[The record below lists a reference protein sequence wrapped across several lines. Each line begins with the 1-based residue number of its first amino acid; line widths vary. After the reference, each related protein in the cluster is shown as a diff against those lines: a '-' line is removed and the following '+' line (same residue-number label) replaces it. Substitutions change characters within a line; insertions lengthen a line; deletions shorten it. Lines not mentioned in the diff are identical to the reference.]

1 MKMRQLGA
9 GGPTVSAL
17 GLGCMGM
24 SEFYAGRDDVESVAT
39 IHAAL
44 DAGVT
49 MFDTSDIY
57 GPHTNEEL
65 VGGAIAG
72 RRDKVFLATKFG
84 ILRDPKDPTVR
95 GFDGS
100 PAYVRRAI
108 EASLK
113 RLRVDHVDLYYQHR
127 MDPKVPIEETVGAM
141 AELVRAGKVRY
152 LGLSECSA
160 ETLERA
166 CKVHPITAVQ
176 SEYSLWTR
184 DPEEAVLAACRRLGV
199 GFVAYAPL
207 GRGFLT
213 GAIKSPADFAPDDY
227 RASNPRFQG
236 ENFAKNLALVESVAA
251 IARNKRIAT
260 SQLALAWVLA
270 RGEDIVPI
278 FGTKRR
284 TYLAEN
290 ISALDVT
297 LSPEELA
304 TLDAAFPPDAAAGTR
319 YAAQMMGALNR

>member
-1 MKMRQLGA
+1 
-9 GGPTVSAL
+9 
-17 GLGCMGM
+17 MGM
-24 SEFYAGRDDVESVAT
+24 SEFYGPRDETESIAT
-39 IHAAL
+39 IHRAIDLGVNFL
-44 DAGVT
+44 DTA
-49 MFDTSDIY
+49 DAY
-57 GPHTNEEL
+57 GPFTNEEL
-65 VGGAIAG
+65 VGRAIRD
-72 RRDKVFLATKFG
+72 RRKEVFLATKFG

-113 RLRVDHVDLYYQHR
+113 RLKVDHVDLYYQHR

-166 CKVHPITAVQ
+166 CKVHQITAVQ

-184 DPEEAVLAACRRLGV
+184 DPEEGVLAACRRLGV

-236 ENFAKNLALVESVAA
+236 ENFAKNLALVEAVAA
-251 IARNKRIAT
+251 MARKKGVAA

-290 ISALDVT
+290 IAALDVR

-304 TLDAAFPPDAAAGTR
+304 ALDAAFPPDAAAGTR
-319 YAAQMMGALNR
+319 YAPQMMGALNR